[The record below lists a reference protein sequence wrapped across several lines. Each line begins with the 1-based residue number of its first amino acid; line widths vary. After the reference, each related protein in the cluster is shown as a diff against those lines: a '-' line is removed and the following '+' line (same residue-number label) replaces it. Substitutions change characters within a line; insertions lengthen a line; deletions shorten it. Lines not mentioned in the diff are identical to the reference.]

1 MCQSSVW
8 ALYPDGQK
16 EKIAD
21 NATYVRQEGSDV
33 IVGSFM
39 TKPQRFAGTIAEI
52 DAMAHTITLR
62 VDEPIGIALEKA
74 SAAAGGGRAA
84 REGSR

>member
-16 EKIAD
+16 EKIIE
-21 NATYVRQEGSDV
+21 NASYVRQEGADV

-39 TKPQRFAGTIAEI
+39 TKPERLTGSIIEI
-52 DAMAHTITLR
+52 DAIAHTITVR
-62 VDEPIGIALEKA
+62 VARPLEVALKTKQA
-74 SAAAGGGRAA
+74 RAPG
-84 REGSR
+84 E

>member
-16 EKIAD
+16 ERIAE
-21 NATYVRQEGSDV
+21 NASYVRQEGADV

-39 TKPQRFAGTIAEI
+39 TKPERLAGSIVEI
-52 DAMAHTITLR
+52 DAMAHTITVR
-62 VDEPIGIALEKA
+62 VARPPEVALETRQA
-74 SAAAGGGRAA
+74 RAPT
-84 REGSR
+84 E

>member
-16 EKIAD
+16 EEIAD
-21 NATYVRQEGSDV
+21 NATYVRQEGADV

-52 DAMAHTITLR
+52 DAMAHTITVR
-62 VDEPIGIALEKA
+62 VAKPLEVAFETKQA
-74 SAAAGGGRAA
+74 RAPG
-84 REGSR
+84 E